1 MTNGT
6 TLTKKRSDG
15 VRRGRSVIRS
25 HTQEPTLAVLFLTI
39 YICTSTD
46 TDSPVR
52 GNAPSHLQITAE
64 LSRNAAVQLQHLFD
78 FTIIGHLPM
87 D

>member
-1 MTNGT
+1 MTNDT

-15 VRRGRSVIRS
+15 ERREKSVTRS
-25 HTQEPTLAVLFLTI
+25 HTQEPTLVVLFLTI

-64 LSRNAAVQLQHLFD
+64 LSCNAAVQLQHLLH
-78 FTIIGHLPM
+78 FTIISHLPM